1 MHSSGLKK
9 RLDHSFEDTAVSE
22 MEENVGVKKVDC
34 EVYEFN
40 GVAYK
45 LQATSANFKF
55 YGTLVGSALYHDESA
70 FAMPLFVS
78 NKRSS
83 LDVKPLQP
91 FEIVTHEDKQYVF
104 LVAAFF
110 NNIEEGVE
118 TTLGLCVEPAELSKL
133 IQRVSAGEVEEF
145 SNETSSSIVV
155 KILLDHILQPL
166 TGTYEKQ
173 LADSSN
179 DAATGVLYKMH
190 VPCSCKG

>member
-1 MHSSGLKK
+1 M
-9 RLDHSFEDTAVSE
+9 
-22 MEENVGVKKVDC
+22 
-34 EVYEFN
+34 
-40 GVAYK
+40 
-45 LQATSANFKF
+45 
-55 YGTLVGSALYHDESA
+55 
-70 FAMPLFVS
+70 
-78 NKRSS
+78 
-83 LDVKPLQP
+83 
-91 FEIVTHEDKQYVF
+91 
-104 LVAAFF
+104 AAFF

-118 TTLGLCVEPAELSKL
+118 TTLGLCVEQAELSKL